1 MVLHIRV
8 WESSTTPDLYLTPF
22 GITVAPGMHKGVF
35 LFHFDIPKK
44 TGRHT
49 TLGKRLF
56 FERRCIILREAREE
70 K

>member
-49 TLGKRLF
+49 TLG
-56 FERRCIILREAREE
+56 
-70 K
+70 